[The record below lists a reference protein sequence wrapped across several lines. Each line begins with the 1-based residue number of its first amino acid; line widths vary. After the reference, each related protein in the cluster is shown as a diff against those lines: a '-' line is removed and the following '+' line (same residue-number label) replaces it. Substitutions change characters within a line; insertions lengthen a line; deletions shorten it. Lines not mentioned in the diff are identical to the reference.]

1 MRACAWR
8 ALEEEAMR
16 LGMVI
21 DLKRCI
27 GCYGCQIACK
37 AEHGSRPGTTYA
49 RVIRR
54 EWGTFPDVR
63 RISLPVM
70 CMHCK
75 NPPCVP
81 VCPTGASQK
90 REQDGIVF
98 VDGDVCVGCRAC
110 VMSCPYGARYFQD
123 EGRNYFEAE
132 PNAYEEKRYAAH
144 SVGVVEKCDL
154 CRHRLADGKEPACSA
169 NCMCKART
177 FGDLDDPASEASRLI
192 REHGG
197 FQLNPELGTD
207 PSVYYLPADR

>member
-1 MRACAWR
+1 
-8 ALEEEAMR
+8 MR

-54 EWGTFPDVR
+54 EWGDYPDVR
-63 RISLPVM
+63 RLAIPVL

-90 REQDGIVF
+90 RDSDGIVF

-123 EGRNYFEAE
+123 EERNYFGGED
-132 PNAYEEKRYAAH
+132 NAYEQRRYAAH

-154 CRHRLADGKEPACSA
+154 CRHRLAAGQEPACSA
-169 NCMCKART
+169 NCMCKARI
-177 FGDLDDPASEASRLI
+177 FGDLDDPSSEVSRLI
-192 REHGG
+192 REQGG

-207 PSVYYLPADR
+207 PSVYYLPPDR